1 MSKKHRAGF
10 VSIIGNPNVG
20 KSTFLNSW
28 IGEEASIV
36 TPKSQTTRHRIKF
49 IINSEDYQIVLSDTP
64 GLIEPKYQLQNSMM
78 KFLKDTLIDSD
89 ILLLMTTVGDKI
101 IENEGFINKIK
112 RLKTKIFLLIN
123 KIDLINQENL
133 ENEVYLWE
141 MKLPGII
148 IFPISALNNFNI
160 ENVSKLIVENLPY
173 SPAFFPKDQFADKS
187 KRFFVNE
194 FVREQI
200 FHKFSKEVP
209 YSTEV
214 VTEVFDR
221 SKDNIIKIES
231 IIIVERETQ
240 KGILIG
246 KNGLALKKVG
256 IEARKKLE
264 KFFKIKVHLKLFVK
278 VNKKWRTN
286 LRKLKD
292 FGYN

>member
-1 MSKKHRAGF
+1 MSKKHKAGF

-28 IGEEASIV
+28 VGEDASIV
-36 TPKSQTTRHRIKF
+36 TPKSQTTRHRIRF
-49 IINSEDYQIVLSDTP
+49 IINSEDYQIVISDTP

-101 IENEGFINKIK
+101 KENDDFINKIK
-112 RLKTKIFLLIN
+112 NIKKKIFLLIN
-123 KIDLINQENL
+123 KIDLTNQQTL
-133 ENEVYLWE
+133 ENEVNLWE
-141 MKLPGII
+141 VKLPGIK
-148 IFPISALNNFNI
+148 IFPISALNNFNVEI
-160 ENVSKLIVENLPY
+160 VSKLILKNLPF

-194 FVREQI
+194 FIREQI
-200 FHKFSKEVP
+200 FLKFNKEVP

-214 VTEVFDR
+214 VTEVFDK
-221 SKDNIIKIES
+221 SKENVIKIES
-231 IIIVERETQ
+231 IIFVERETQ

-256 IEARKKLE
+256 IDARKKME
-264 KFFKIKVHLKLFVK
+264 SFFKIKVHLKLFVK
-278 VNKKWRTN
+278 VNKKWRSN
-286 LRKLKD
+286 PKKLKD
-292 FGYN
+292 LGYN

>member
-1 MSKKHRAGF
+1 MSKKHKAGF

-28 IGEEASIV
+28 IGENVSIV
-36 TPKSQTTRHRIKF
+36 TPKSQTTRHRIRF

-101 IENEGFINKIK
+101 IENDDFINKIK
-112 RLKTKIFLLIN
+112 RIKKKSFLIIN
-123 KIDLINQENL
+123 KIDLINQQIL
-133 ENEVYLWE
+133 EKEVNLWE
-141 MKLPGII
+141 MKLPGIKI
-148 IFPISALNNFNI
+148 LPISALNNFNI
-160 ENVSKLIVENLPY
+160 ENVSNLILKNLPY
-173 SPAFFPKDQFADKS
+173 SPPFFPKDQFVDKS

-194 FVREQI
+194 FIREQI
-200 FHKFSKEVP
+200 FHKFNKEVP

-221 SKDNIIKIES
+221 SKGNIIRIES
-231 IIIVERETQ
+231 TIIVERETQ
-240 KGILIG
+240 KAILIG

-256 IEARKKLE
+256 TDARKKME
-264 KFFKIKVHLKLFVK
+264 HFFKKKVHLKLFVK

-286 LRKLKD
+286 VKKLKD

>member
-1 MSKKHRAGF
+1 MSKKHKAGF

-28 IGEEASIV
+28 IGEDASIV
-36 TPKSQTTRHRIKF
+36 TPKSQTTRHRIRF

-64 GLIEPKYQLQNSMM
+64 GLIEPKYKLQNSMM

-101 IENEGFINKIK
+101 IENDDFINKLKGIK
-112 RLKTKIFLLIN
+112 KKMFLLIN
-123 KIDLINQENL
+123 KIDLINQQIL
-133 ENEVYLWE
+133 ENEVNSWE
-141 MKLPGII
+141 NKLPGIK
-148 IFPISALNNFNI
+148 IFPISALNNFNT
-160 ENVSKLIVENLPY
+160 ENISKIILKNLPY

-194 FVREQI
+194 FIREQI
-200 FHKFSKEVP
+200 FHKFNKEVP

-221 SKDNIIKIES
+221 SKKDLIKIES
-231 IIIVERETQ
+231 TIIVERETQ

-256 IEARKKLE
+256 INARKKLE
-264 KFFKIKVHLKLFVK
+264 DFFKIKVHLKLFVK

-286 LRKLKD
+286 IKKLKD

>member
-1 MSKKHRAGF
+1 MSKKHKAGF

-28 IGEEASIV
+28 IGEDASIV
-36 TPKSQTTRHRIKF
+36 TPKSQTTRHRIRF

-89 ILLLMTTVGDKI
+89 IILLMTTVGDKI
-101 IENEGFINKIK
+101 IENNDFINKIIRIK
-112 RLKTKIFLLIN
+112 KKIILLIN
-123 KIDLINQENL
+123 KIDLINQKIL
-133 ENEVYLWE
+133 ENELNTWE
-141 MKLPGII
+141 MKLPGIK
-148 IFPISALNNFNI
+148 IFPISAQNNFNI
-160 ENVSKLIVENLPY
+160 ENVSKLILKNLPY

-194 FVREQI
+194 FIREQI
-200 FHKFSKEVP
+200 FHKFNKEVP
-209 YSTEV
+209 YSSEV

-221 SKDNIIKIES
+221 SKENIIKIES
-231 IIIVERETQ
+231 TIIVERETQ

-256 IEARKKLE
+256 TDARKKLE
-264 KFFKIKVHLKLFVK
+264 SFFKKKVHLKLFVK

-286 LRKLKD
+286 LKRLKD

>member
-28 IGEEASIV
+28 VGEDASIV
-36 TPKSQTTRHRIKF
+36 TPKSQTTRHRIRF

-101 IENEGFINKIK
+101 KENDDFINKIK
-112 RLKTKIFLLIN
+112 NIKKKIFLLIN
-123 KIDLINQENL
+123 KIDLTNQQTL
-133 ENEVYLWE
+133 ENEVNLWE
-141 MKLPGII
+141 VKLPGIK
-148 IFPISALNNFNI
+148 IFPISALNNFNV
-160 ENVSKLIVENLPY
+160 ENVSKLILKNLPF

-194 FVREQI
+194 FIREQI
-200 FHKFSKEVP
+200 FLKFNKEVP

-221 SKDNIIKIES
+221 RKENVIKIES
-231 IIIVERETQ
+231 TIIVERETQ

-256 IEARKKLE
+256 TDARKKLE
-264 KFFKIKVHLKLFVK
+264 SFFKIKVHLKLFVK

-286 LRKLKD
+286 PKKLKLL
-292 FGYN
+292 GYN

>member
-1 MSKKHRAGF
+1 MSKKHKAGF

-28 IGEEASIV
+28 IGEDASIV
-36 TPKSQTTRHRIKF
+36 TPKSQTTRHRIRF

-101 IENEGFINKIK
+101 IENDDFLNKIK
-112 RLKTKIFLLIN
+112 RIKKKIFLIIN
-123 KIDLINQENL
+123 KIDLINQQVL
-133 ENEVYLWE
+133 ENEFNLWE
-141 MKLPGII
+141 MKLPGIKI
-148 IFPISALNNFNI
+148 LPISALNKFNI
-160 ENVSKLIVENLPY
+160 ENVSNLILNNLPY
-173 SPAFFPKDQFADKS
+173 SPPFFPKDQFVDKS

-194 FVREQI
+194 FIREQI
-200 FHKFSKEVP
+200 FHKFNKEVP

-221 SKDNIIKIES
+221 SKGNIIRIES
-231 IIIVERETQ
+231 TIIVERETQ
-240 KGILIG
+240 KAILIG

-256 IEARKKLE
+256 TDARKKME
-264 KFFKIKVHLKLFVK
+264 HFFKKKVHLKLFVK

-286 LRKLKD
+286 VKKLKD

>member
-1 MSKKHRAGF
+1 MSKKHKAGF

-28 IGEEASIV
+28 IGEDVSIV

-101 IENEGFINKIK
+101 IENENLINKIK
-112 RLKTKIFLLIN
+112 TIKTKVFLLIN
-123 KIDLINQENL
+123 KIDLINQEIL
-133 ENEVYLWE
+133 ENDIYLWE
-141 MKLPGII
+141 TKLPGIR
-148 IFPISALNNFNI
+148 IFPISALNNFNL
-160 ENVSKLIVENLPY
+160 ENVSKFILKNLPY

-194 FVREQI
+194 FIREQI
-200 FHKFSKEVP
+200 FHKFNKEVP
-209 YSTEV
+209 YSSEV
-214 VTEVFDR
+214 VTEVFDK
-221 SKDNIIKIES
+221 SNDNIIKIES
-231 IIIVERETQ
+231 TIIVERETQ

-246 KNGLALKKVG
+246 KNGVALKRVG

-286 LRKLKD
+286 LKKLKD

>member
-1 MSKKHRAGF
+1 MSKKHKAGF

-28 IGEEASIV
+28 VGEDASIV
-36 TPKSQTTRHRIKF
+36 TPKSQTTRHRIRF
-49 IINSEDYQIVLSDTP
+49 IINSEDYQIVISDTP

-101 IENEGFINKIK
+101 KENDDFINKIK
-112 RLKTKIFLLIN
+112 NIKKKIFLLIN
-123 KIDLINQENL
+123 KIDLTNQQTL
-133 ENEVYLWE
+133 ENEVNLWE
-141 MKLPGII
+141 VKLPGIK
-148 IFPISALNNFNI
+148 IFPISALNNFNVEI
-160 ENVSKLIVENLPY
+160 VSKLILKSLPF

-200 FHKFSKEVP
+200 FLKFNKEVP

-214 VTEVFDR
+214 VTEVFDK
-221 SKDNIIKIES
+221 SKENVIKIES
-231 IIIVERETQ
+231 IIFVERETQ

-256 IEARKKLE
+256 IDTRKKLE
-264 KFFKIKVHLKLFVK
+264 SFFKIKVHLKLFVK
-278 VNKKWRTN
+278 VNKKWRSN
-286 LRKLKD
+286 PKKLKD
-292 FGYN
+292 LGYN

>member
-1 MSKKHRAGF
+1 MSKKHKAGF

-28 IGEEASIV
+28 VGEDASIV
-36 TPKSQTTRHRIKF
+36 TPKSQTTRHRIRF

-101 IENEGFINKIK
+101 KENDDFINKIK
-112 RLKTKIFLLIN
+112 NIKKKIFLLIN
-123 KIDLINQENL
+123 KIDLTNQQTL
-133 ENEVYLWE
+133 ENEVNLWE
-141 MKLPGII
+141 VKLPGIK
-148 IFPISALNNFNI
+148 IFPISALNNFNV
-160 ENVSKLIVENLPY
+160 ENVSKFILKNLPF

-194 FVREQI
+194 FIREQI
-200 FHKFSKEVP
+200 FLKFNKEVP

-221 SKDNIIKIES
+221 SKENVIKIES
-231 IIIVERETQ
+231 TIIVERETQ

-256 IEARKKLE
+256 TDARKKLE
-264 KFFKIKVHLKLFVK
+264 SFFKIKVHLKLFVK

-286 LRKLKD
+286 PKKLKL

>member
-28 IGEEASIV
+28 IGEDASIV

-112 RLKTKIFLLIN
+112 RIKTNIFLLIN

-148 IFPISALNNFNI
+148 IFPISALNNFNV

>member
-1 MSKKHRAGF
+1 MSKKHKAGF

-28 IGEEASIV
+28 IGEDASIV
-36 TPKSQTTRHRIKF
+36 TPKSQTTRHRIRF

-64 GLIEPKYQLQNSMM
+64 GLIEPKYKLQNSMM

-101 IENEGFINKIK
+101 IENDDFINKLKGIK
-112 RLKTKIFLLIN
+112 KKIFLLIN
-123 KIDLINQENL
+123 KIDLINQQIL
-133 ENEVYLWE
+133 ENEVNSWE
-141 MKLPGII
+141 NKLPGIK
-148 IFPISALNNFNI
+148 IFPISALNNFNT
-160 ENVSKLIVENLPY
+160 ENISKIILKNLPY

-194 FVREQI
+194 FIREQI
-200 FHKFSKEVP
+200 FHKFNKEVP

-221 SKDNIIKIES
+221 SKKDLIKIES
-231 IIIVERETQ
+231 TIIVERETQ

-256 IEARKKLE
+256 INARKKLE
-264 KFFKIKVHLKLFVK
+264 DFFKIKVHLKLFVK

-286 LRKLKD
+286 INKLKD

>member
-1 MSKKHRAGF
+1 MSKKHKAGF

-28 IGEEASIV
+28 VGEDASIV
-36 TPKSQTTRHRIKF
+36 TPKSQTTRHRIRF
-49 IINSEDYQIVLSDTP
+49 IINSKDYQIVLSDTP

-89 ILLLMTTVGDKI
+89 ILLIMTTVGDKI
-101 IENEGFINKIK
+101 KENDDFINKIK
-112 RLKTKIFLLIN
+112 NIKKKIFLLIN
-123 KIDLINQENL
+123 KIDLTNQQTL
-133 ENEVYLWE
+133 ENEVNLWE
-141 MKLPGII
+141 VKLPGIK
-148 IFPISALNNFNI
+148 IFPISALNNFNLEI
-160 ENVSKLIVENLPY
+160 VSKLILKNLPF

-194 FVREQI
+194 FIREQI
-200 FHKFSKEVP
+200 FLKFNKEVP

-214 VTEVFDR
+214 MTEVFDR
-221 SKDNIIKIES
+221 SKEKVIKIES
-231 IIIVERETQ
+231 TIIVERETQ

-256 IEARKKLE
+256 TDARKKLE
-264 KFFKIKVHLKLFVK
+264 SFFKIKVHLKLFVK

-286 LRKLKD
+286 PKKLKLL
-292 FGYN
+292 GYN

>member
-1 MSKKHRAGF
+1 MSKKHKAGF

-28 IGEEASIV
+28 IGEDVSIV
-36 TPKSQTTRHRIKF
+36 TPKSQTTRHRIRF
-49 IINSEDYQIVLSDTP
+49 IINSKDYQIVLSDTP

-89 ILLLMTTVGDKI
+89 ILLLMTTVRDKI
-101 IENEGFINKIK
+101 IENDDFINKIK
-112 RLKTKIFLLIN
+112 GLKKKSFLIIN
-123 KIDLINQENL
+123 KIDLINQQIL
-133 ENEVYLWE
+133 EKEVNLWE
-141 MKLPGII
+141 MKLPGIKI
-148 IFPISALNNFNI
+148 LPISALNKFNI
-160 ENVSKLIVENLPY
+160 ENVSNLILNNLPY
-173 SPAFFPKDQFADKS
+173 SPPFFPKDQFVDKS

-194 FVREQI
+194 FIREQI
-200 FHKFSKEVP
+200 FHKFNKEVP

-221 SKDNIIKIES
+221 SKGNIIRIES
-231 IIIVERETQ
+231 TIIVERETQ
-240 KGILIG
+240 KAILIG

-256 IEARKKLE
+256 TDARKKME
-264 KFFKIKVHLKLFVK
+264 HFFKKKVHLKLFVK

-286 LRKLKD
+286 VKKLKD

>member
-28 IGEEASIV
+28 VGEDASIV
-36 TPKSQTTRHRIKF
+36 TPKSQTTRHRIRF

-101 IENEGFINKIK
+101 KENDDFINKIK
-112 RLKTKIFLLIN
+112 NIKKKIFLLIN
-123 KIDLINQENL
+123 KIDLTNQQTL
-133 ENEVYLWE
+133 ENEVNLWE
-141 MKLPGII
+141 VKLPGIK
-148 IFPISALNNFNI
+148 IFPISALNNFNV
-160 ENVSKLIVENLPY
+160 ENVSKLILKNLPF

-194 FVREQI
+194 FIREQI
-200 FHKFSKEVP
+200 FLKFNKEVP

-214 VTEVFDR
+214 VTEVFDK
-221 SKDNIIKIES
+221 SKENVIKIES
-231 IIIVERETQ
+231 IIFVERETQ

-256 IEARKKLE
+256 IDARKKLE
-264 KFFKIKVHLKLFVK
+264 SFFKIKVHLKLFVK
-278 VNKKWRTN
+278 VNKKWRSN
-286 LRKLKD
+286 PKKLKD
-292 FGYN
+292 LGYN

>member
-1 MSKKHRAGF
+1 MSKKHKAGF

-28 IGEEASIV
+28 IGEDVSIV
-36 TPKSQTTRHRIKF
+36 TPKSQTTRHRIRF

-64 GLIEPKYQLQNSMM
+64 GLIEPKYLLQNSMM

-89 ILLLMTTVGDKI
+89 ILLLMTTVRDKI
-101 IENEGFINKIK
+101 IENDDIINKIK
-112 RLKTKIFLLIN
+112 GLKKKSFLIIN
-123 KIDLINQENL
+123 KIDLINQQIL
-133 ENEVYLWE
+133 EKEVNLWE
-141 MKLPGII
+141 MKLPGIKI
-148 IFPISALNNFNI
+148 LPISALNNFNI
-160 ENVSKLIVENLPY
+160 ENVSNLILKNLPY
-173 SPAFFPKDQFADKS
+173 SPPFFPKDQFVDKS

-194 FVREQI
+194 FIREQI
-200 FHKFSKEVP
+200 FHKFNKEVP

-221 SKDNIIKIES
+221 SKGNIIRIES
-231 IIIVERETQ
+231 TIIVERETQ
-240 KGILIG
+240 KAILIG

-256 IEARKKLE
+256 TDARKKME
-264 KFFKIKVHLKLFVK
+264 HFFKKKVHLKLFVK

-286 LRKLKD
+286 VKKLKD

>member
-1 MSKKHRAGF
+1 MSKKHKAGF

-28 IGEEASIV
+28 VGEDASIV
-36 TPKSQTTRHRIKF
+36 TPKSQTTRHRIRF

-101 IENEGFINKIK
+101 KENDDFINKIK
-112 RLKTKIFLLIN
+112 NIKKKIFLLIN
-123 KIDLINQENL
+123 KIDLTNQQTL
-133 ENEVYLWE
+133 ENEVNLWE
-141 MKLPGII
+141 VKLPGIK
-148 IFPISALNNFNI
+148 IFPISALNNFNV
-160 ENVSKLIVENLPY
+160 EVVSKLILKNLPF

-194 FVREQI
+194 FIREQI
-200 FHKFSKEVP
+200 FLKFNKEVP

-214 VTEVFDR
+214 VTEVFDK
-221 SKDNIIKIES
+221 SKENVIKIES
-231 IIIVERETQ
+231 IIFVERETQ

-256 IEARKKLE
+256 IDARKKLE
-264 KFFKIKVHLKLFVK
+264 SFFKIKVHLKLFIK

-286 LRKLKD
+286 PKKLKEL
-292 FGYN
+292 GYN

>member
-28 IGEEASIV
+28 VGEDASIV
-36 TPKSQTTRHRIKF
+36 TPKSQTTRHRIRF
-49 IINSEDYQIVLSDTP
+49 IINSEDYQIVISDTP

-101 IENEGFINKIK
+101 KENDDFINKIK
-112 RLKTKIFLLIN
+112 NIKKKIFLLIN
-123 KIDLINQENL
+123 KIDLTNQQTL
-133 ENEVYLWE
+133 ENEVSLWE
-141 MKLPGII
+141 VKLPGIK
-148 IFPISALNNFNI
+148 IFPISALNNFNV
-160 ENVSKLIVENLPY
+160 ENVSKLILKNLPF

-194 FVREQI
+194 FIREQI
-200 FHKFSKEVP
+200 FLKFNKEVP

-214 VTEVFDR
+214 VTEVFDK
-221 SKDNIIKIES
+221 SKENVIKIES
-231 IIIVERETQ
+231 IIFVERETQ

-256 IEARKKLE
+256 IDARKKLE
-264 KFFKIKVHLKLFVK
+264 SFFKIKVHLKLFVK
-278 VNKKWRTN
+278 VNKKWRSN
-286 LRKLKD
+286 PKKLKD
-292 FGYN
+292 LGYN

>member
-1 MSKKHRAGF
+1 MSKKHKAGF

-28 IGEEASIV
+28 VGEDASIV
-36 TPKSQTTRHRIKF
+36 TPKSQTTRHRIRF

-101 IENEGFINKIK
+101 KENDDFINKIK
-112 RLKTKIFLLIN
+112 NIKKKIFLLIN
-123 KIDLINQENL
+123 KIDLTNQQTL
-133 ENEVYLWE
+133 ENEVNLWE
-141 MKLPGII
+141 VKLPGIK
-148 IFPISALNNFNI
+148 IFPISALNNFNVEI
-160 ENVSKLIVENLPY
+160 VSKLILKNLPF

-194 FVREQI
+194 FIREQI
-200 FHKFSKEVP
+200 FLKFNKEVP

-214 VTEVFDR
+214 VTEVFDK
-221 SKDNIIKIES
+221 SKENVIKIES
-231 IIIVERETQ
+231 IIFVERETQ

-256 IEARKKLE
+256 IDARKKLE
-264 KFFKIKVHLKLFVK
+264 SFFKIKVHLKLFVK
-278 VNKKWRTN
+278 VNKKWRSN
-286 LRKLKD
+286 PKKLKD
-292 FGYN
+292 LGYN

>member
-1 MSKKHRAGF
+1 MSKKHKAGF

-28 IGEEASIV
+28 IGEDASIV
-36 TPKSQTTRHRIKF
+36 TPKSQTTRHRIRF

-64 GLIEPKYQLQNSMM
+64 GLIEPKYQLQSSMM

-101 IENEGFINKIK
+101 IENNDFINKIK
-112 RLKTKIFLLIN
+112 RIKKKIILLIN
-123 KIDLINQENL
+123 KIDLINQKIL
-133 ENEVYLWE
+133 ENEVNTWE
-141 MKLPGII
+141 MKLPGIK

-160 ENVSKLIVENLPY
+160 ENVSKLILKNLPY
-173 SPAFFPKDQFADKS
+173 SPPFFPKDQFADKS

-194 FVREQI
+194 FIREQI
-200 FHKFSKEVP
+200 FHKFNKEVP

-214 VTEVFDR
+214 VTEVFDK
-221 SKDNIIKIES
+221 SKENIIKIES
-231 IIIVERETQ
+231 TIIVERETQ

-246 KNGLALKKVG
+246 KNGIALKKVG
-256 IEARKKLE
+256 IDARKKLE
-264 KFFKIKVHLKLFVK
+264 DFFKIKVHLKLFVK

-286 LRKLKD
+286 HKKLKD

>member
-28 IGEEASIV
+28 VGEDASIV
-36 TPKSQTTRHRIKF
+36 TPKSQTTRHRIRF

-101 IENEGFINKIK
+101 KENDDFINKIK
-112 RLKTKIFLLIN
+112 NIKKKIFLLIN
-123 KIDLINQENL
+123 KIDLTNQQTL
-133 ENEVYLWE
+133 ENEVNLWE
-141 MKLPGII
+141 VKLPGIK
-148 IFPISALNNFNI
+148 IFPISALNNFNVEI
-160 ENVSKLIVENLPY
+160 VSKLILKNLPF

-194 FVREQI
+194 FIREQI
-200 FHKFSKEVP
+200 FLKFNKEVP

-214 VTEVFDR
+214 VTEVFDK
-221 SKDNIIKIES
+221 SKENVIKIES
-231 IIIVERETQ
+231 IIFVERETQ

-256 IEARKKLE
+256 IDARKKLE
-264 KFFKIKVHLKLFVK
+264 SFFKIKVHLKLFVK
-278 VNKKWRTN
+278 VNKKWRSN
-286 LRKLKD
+286 PKKLKD
-292 FGYN
+292 LGYN

>member
-1 MSKKHRAGF
+1 MSKKHKAGF

-28 IGEEASIV
+28 VGEDASIV
-36 TPKSQTTRHRIKF
+36 TPKSQTTRHRIRF

-101 IENEGFINKIK
+101 KENDDFINKIK
-112 RLKTKIFLLIN
+112 NIKKKIFLLIN
-123 KIDLINQENL
+123 KIDLTNQQTL
-133 ENEVYLWE
+133 ENEVNLWE
-141 MKLPGII
+141 VKLPGIK
-148 IFPISALNNFNI
+148 IFPISALNNFNVEI
-160 ENVSKLIVENLPY
+160 VSKLILKNLPF

-194 FVREQI
+194 FIREQI
-200 FHKFSKEVP
+200 FLKFNKEVP

-221 SKDNIIKIES
+221 SKENVIKIES

-256 IEARKKLE
+256 TDARKKLE
-264 KFFKIKVHLKLFVK
+264 SFFKIKVHLKLFVK
-278 VNKKWRTN
+278 VNKKWRSN
-286 LRKLKD
+286 PKKLKD
-292 FGYN
+292 LGYN

>member
-1 MSKKHRAGF
+1 MSKKHKAGF

-28 IGEEASIV
+28 IGEDVSIV

-49 IINSEDYQIVLSDTP
+49 IINSKDYQIVLSDTP
-64 GLIEPKYQLQNSMM
+64 GIIEPKYQLQNSMM

-101 IENEGFINKIK
+101 IENENFIKKIK
-112 RLKTKIFLLIN
+112 TIKTKVFLLIN
-123 KIDLINQENL
+123 KIDLINQETL

-141 MKLPGII
+141 MKLPEIK
-148 IFPISALNNFNI
+148 IFPISAMNNFNI
-160 ENVSKLIVENLPY
+160 ENVSKFILKNLPY

-194 FVREQI
+194 FIREQI
-200 FHKFSKEVP
+200 FHKFNKEVP
-209 YSTEV
+209 YSSEV

-221 SKDNIIKIES
+221 SNDNIIKIES

-264 KFFKIKVHLKLFVK
+264 KFFKTKVHLKLFVK

-286 LRKLKD
+286 LKKLKD

>member
-1 MSKKHRAGF
+1 MSKKHKAGF

-28 IGEEASIV
+28 VGEDASIV
-36 TPKSQTTRHRIKF
+36 TPKSQTTRHRIRF
-49 IINSEDYQIVLSDTP
+49 IINSEDYQIVISDTP

-101 IENEGFINKIK
+101 KENDDFINKIK
-112 RLKTKIFLLIN
+112 NIKKKIFLLIN
-123 KIDLINQENL
+123 KIDLTNQQTL
-133 ENEVYLWE
+133 ENEVNLWE
-141 MKLPGII
+141 VKLPGIK
-148 IFPISALNNFNI
+148 IFPISALNNFNV
-160 ENVSKLIVENLPY
+160 EVVSKLILKNLPF

-194 FVREQI
+194 FIREQI
-200 FHKFSKEVP
+200 FLKFNKEVP

-214 VTEVFDR
+214 VTEVFDK
-221 SKDNIIKIES
+221 SKENVIKIES
-231 IIIVERETQ
+231 IIFVERETQ

-256 IEARKKLE
+256 IDARKKME
-264 KFFKIKVHLKLFVK
+264 SFFKIKVHLKLFVK
-278 VNKKWRTN
+278 VNKKWRSN
-286 LRKLKD
+286 PKKLKD
-292 FGYN
+292 LGYN

>member
-1 MSKKHRAGF
+1 MSKKHKAGF

-28 IGEEASIV
+28 IGEDVSIV
-36 TPKSQTTRHRIKF
+36 TPKSQTTRHRIRF

-101 IENEGFINKIK
+101 IENDDFINKIK
-112 RLKTKIFLLIN
+112 RIKKKSFLIIN
-123 KIDLINQENL
+123 KIDLITQQIL
-133 ENEVYLWE
+133 ENEVNLWE
-141 MKLPGII
+141 MKLPGIKI
-148 IFPISALNNFNI
+148 LPISALNNFNI
-160 ENVSKLIVENLPY
+160 ENVSKLILENLPY
-173 SPAFFPKDQFADKS
+173 SPPFFPKDQFADKS

-194 FVREQI
+194 FIREQV
-200 FHKFSKEVP
+200 FHKFNKEVP

-214 VTEVFDR
+214 VTEVFDT
-221 SKDNIIKIES
+221 SKENIIKIES
-231 IIIVERETQ
+231 SIIVERETQ

-246 KNGLALKKVG
+246 KNGFALKKVG
-256 IEARKKLE
+256 IDARKKIE
-264 KFFKIKVHLKLFVK
+264 DFFKIKVHLKLFVK

-286 LRKLKD
+286 PRKLKD

>member
-1 MSKKHRAGF
+1 MSKKHKAGF

-28 IGEEASIV
+28 VGEDASIV
-36 TPKSQTTRHRIKF
+36 TPKSQTTRHRIRF

-101 IENEGFINKIK
+101 KENDDFINKIK
-112 RLKTKIFLLIN
+112 NIKKKIFLLIN
-123 KIDLINQENL
+123 KIDLTNQQTL
-133 ENEVYLWE
+133 ENEVNLWE
-141 MKLPGII
+141 MKLPGIK
-148 IFPISALNNFNI
+148 IFPISALNNFNV
-160 ENVSKLIVENLPY
+160 ENVSKQILNNLPF

-194 FVREQI
+194 FIREQI
-200 FHKFSKEVP
+200 FLKFNKEVP

-221 SKDNIIKIES
+221 SKENVIKIES
-231 IIIVERETQ
+231 IIFVERETQ

-256 IEARKKLE
+256 TDARKKLE
-264 KFFKIKVHLKLFVK
+264 SFFKIKVHLKLFVK

-286 LRKLKD
+286 PKKLKLL
-292 FGYN
+292 GYN

>member
-1 MSKKHRAGF
+1 MSKKHKAGF

-28 IGEEASIV
+28 VGEDASIV
-36 TPKSQTTRHRIKF
+36 TPKSQTTRHRIRF
-49 IINSEDYQIVLSDTP
+49 IINSEDYQIVISDTP

-101 IENEGFINKIK
+101 KENDDFINKIK
-112 RLKTKIFLLIN
+112 NIKKKIFLLIN
-123 KIDLINQENL
+123 KIDLTNQQTL
-133 ENEVYLWE
+133 ENEVNLWE
-141 MKLPGII
+141 VKLPGIK
-148 IFPISALNNFNI
+148 IFPISALNNFNVEI
-160 ENVSKLIVENLPY
+160 VSKLILKNLPF

-194 FVREQI
+194 FIREQI
-200 FHKFSKEVP
+200 FLKFNKEVP

-221 SKDNIIKIES
+221 SKENVIKIES
-231 IIIVERETQ
+231 TIFVERETQ

-256 IEARKKLE
+256 TDARKKLE
-264 KFFKIKVHLKLFVK
+264 SFFKIKVHLKLFVK
-278 VNKKWRTN
+278 VNKKWRSN
-286 LRKLKD
+286 PKKLKD
-292 FGYN
+292 LGYN

>member
-1 MSKKHRAGF
+1 MSKKHKAGF

-28 IGEEASIV
+28 IGEDVSIV

-101 IENEGFINKIK
+101 IENENFINKIK
-112 RLKTKIFLLIN
+112 IIKTKVFLLIN
-123 KIDLINQENL
+123 KIDLINQETL
-133 ENEVYLWE
+133 ENDIHLWE
-141 MKLPGII
+141 MKLPGIR

-160 ENVSKLIVENLPY
+160 ENVLKFILKNLPY
-173 SPAFFPKDQFADKS
+173 SPAFFPKDQFTDKS

-194 FVREQI
+194 FIREQI
-200 FHKFSKEVP
+200 FNKFNKEVP
-209 YSTEV
+209 YSSEV

-221 SKDNIIKIES
+221 SNDKIIKIES

-264 KFFKIKVHLKLFVK
+264 NFFKIKVHLKLFVK

-286 LRKLKD
+286 LKKLKD

>member
-1 MSKKHRAGF
+1 MSKKHKAGF

-28 IGEEASIV
+28 VGEDASIV
-36 TPKSQTTRHRIKF
+36 TPKSQTTRHRIRF

-64 GLIEPKYQLQNSMM
+64 GLIEPKYLLQNSMM

-101 IENEGFINKIK
+101 KENDDFINKIK
-112 RLKTKIFLLIN
+112 NIKTKIFLLIN
-123 KIDLINQENL
+123 KIDLTNQQTL
-133 ENEVYLWE
+133 ENEVNLWE
-141 MKLPGII
+141 VKLPGIK
-148 IFPISALNNFNI
+148 IFPISALNNFNV
-160 ENVSKLIVENLPY
+160 ENVSKHILKNLPF

-194 FVREQI
+194 FIREQI
-200 FHKFSKEVP
+200 FLKFNKEVP

-221 SKDNIIKIES
+221 SKENVIKIES
-231 IIIVERETQ
+231 TIIVERETQ

-256 IEARKKLE
+256 TDARKKLE
-264 KFFKIKVHLKLFVK
+264 SFFKIKVHLKLFVK

-286 LRKLKD
+286 PNKLKSL
-292 FGYN
+292 GYN

>member
-1 MSKKHRAGF
+1 MSKKHKAGF

-28 IGEEASIV
+28 IGEDASIV

-112 RLKTKIFLLIN
+112 RIKTKIFLLIN

>member
-1 MSKKHRAGF
+1 MSKKHKAGF

-28 IGEEASIV
+28 IGEDVSIV
-36 TPKSQTTRHRIKF
+36 TPKSQTTRHRIRF

-101 IENEGFINKIK
+101 IENDDFINKIK
-112 RLKTKIFLLIN
+112 RIKKKSFLIIN
-123 KIDLINQENL
+123 KIDLINQQIL
-133 ENEVYLWE
+133 ENEVNLWE
-141 MKLPGII
+141 MKLPGIKI
-148 IFPISALNNFNI
+148 LPISALNNFNI
-160 ENVSKLIVENLPY
+160 ENVSKLILQNLPY
-173 SPAFFPKDQFADKS
+173 SPPFFPKDQFADKS

-194 FVREQI
+194 FIREQV
-200 FHKFSKEVP
+200 FHKFNKEVP

-214 VTEVFDR
+214 VTEVFDT
-221 SKDNIIKIES
+221 SKENIIKIES
-231 IIIVERETQ
+231 SIIVERETQ

-246 KNGLALKKVG
+246 KNGFALKKVG
-256 IEARKKLE
+256 IDARKKIE
-264 KFFKIKVHLKLFVK
+264 DFFKIKVHLKLFVK

-286 LRKLKD
+286 PRKLKD

>member
-1 MSKKHRAGF
+1 MSKKHKAGF

-28 IGEEASIV
+28 VGEDASIV
-36 TPKSQTTRHRIKF
+36 TPKSQTTRHRIRF
-49 IINSEDYQIVLSDTP
+49 IINSEDYQIVISDTP

-101 IENEGFINKIK
+101 KENDDFINKIK
-112 RLKTKIFLLIN
+112 NIKKKIFLLIN
-123 KIDLINQENL
+123 KIDLTNQQTL
-133 ENEVYLWE
+133 ENEVNLWE
-141 MKLPGII
+141 VKLPGIK

-160 ENVSKLIVENLPY
+160 EIVSKLILKNLPF

-194 FVREQI
+194 FIREQI
-200 FHKFSKEVP
+200 FLKFNKEVP

-214 VTEVFDR
+214 VTEVFDK
-221 SKDNIIKIES
+221 SKENVIKIES
-231 IIIVERETQ
+231 IIFVERETQ

-256 IEARKKLE
+256 TDARKKLE
-264 KFFKIKVHLKLFVK
+264 SFFKIKVHLKLFVK
-278 VNKKWRTN
+278 VNKKWRSN
-286 LRKLKD
+286 PKKLKD
-292 FGYN
+292 LGYN

>member
-1 MSKKHRAGF
+1 MSKKHKAGF

-28 IGEEASIV
+28 IGEDASIV
-36 TPKSQTTRHRIKF
+36 TPKSQTTRHRIRF

-64 GLIEPKYQLQNSMM
+64 GLIEPKYQLQSSMM

-101 IENEGFINKIK
+101 IENNDFINKIK
-112 RLKTKIFLLIN
+112 RIKKKIILLIN
-123 KIDLINQENL
+123 KIDLINQKIL
-133 ENEVYLWE
+133 ENEVNTWE
-141 MKLPGII
+141 MKLPGIK
-148 IFPISALNNFNI
+148 IFPISAQNNFNI
-160 ENVSKLIVENLPY
+160 ENVSKLILKNLPY

-194 FVREQI
+194 FIREQI
-200 FHKFSKEVP
+200 FHKFNKEVP
-209 YSTEV
+209 YSSEV

-221 SKDNIIKIES
+221 SKENIIKIES
-231 IIIVERETQ
+231 TIIVERETQ

-256 IEARKKLE
+256 TDARKKLE
-264 KFFKIKVHLKLFVK
+264 SFFKKKVHLKLFVK

-286 LRKLKD
+286 IKRLKD

>member
-1 MSKKHRAGF
+1 MSKKHKAGF

-28 IGEEASIV
+28 VGEDASIV
-36 TPKSQTTRHRIKF
+36 TPKSQTTRHRIRF
-49 IINSEDYQIVLSDTP
+49 IINSEDYQIVISDTP

-101 IENEGFINKIK
+101 KENDDFINKIK
-112 RLKTKIFLLIN
+112 NIKKKIFLLIN
-123 KIDLINQENL
+123 KIDLTNQQTL
-133 ENEVYLWE
+133 ENEVNLWE
-141 MKLPGII
+141 VKLPGIK
-148 IFPISALNNFNI
+148 IFPISALNNFNVEI
-160 ENVSKLIVENLPY
+160 VSKLILKNLPF

-194 FVREQI
+194 FIREQI
-200 FHKFSKEVP
+200 FLKFNKEVP

-214 VTEVFDR
+214 VTEVFDK
-221 SKDNIIKIES
+221 SKENVIKIES
-231 IIIVERETQ
+231 IIFVERETQ

-256 IEARKKLE
+256 IDARKKLE
-264 KFFKIKVHLKLFVK
+264 SFFKIKVHLKLFVK
-278 VNKKWRTN
+278 VNKKWRSN
-286 LRKLKD
+286 PKKLKD
-292 FGYN
+292 LGYN

>member
-1 MSKKHRAGF
+1 MSKKHKAGF

-28 IGEEASIV
+28 VGEDASIV
-36 TPKSQTTRHRIKF
+36 TPKSQTTRHRIRF
-49 IINSEDYQIVLSDTP
+49 IINSEDYQIVISDTP

-101 IENEGFINKIK
+101 KENDDFINKIK
-112 RLKTKIFLLIN
+112 NIKKKIFLLIN
-123 KIDLINQENL
+123 KIDLTNQQTL
-133 ENEVYLWE
+133 ENEVNLWE
-141 MKLPGII
+141 VKLPGIK

-160 ENVSKLIVENLPY
+160 EIVSKLILKNLPF

-194 FVREQI
+194 FIREQI
-200 FHKFSKEVP
+200 FLKFNKEVP

-214 VTEVFDR
+214 VTEVFD
-221 SKDNIIKIES
+221 KIKENVIKIES
-231 IIIVERETQ
+231 IIFVERETQ

-256 IEARKKLE
+256 IDARKKLE
-264 KFFKIKVHLKLFVK
+264 SFFKIKVHLKLFVK
-278 VNKKWRTN
+278 VNKKWRSN
-286 LRKLKD
+286 PKKLKD
-292 FGYN
+292 LGYN